1 MQMSRSMLV
10 RLFVFDRVQG
20 IWQRVGIVRA
30 WIERS
35 KTRGRLTSSYKHSWP
50 DFSPRKSISQAEP
63 SLESSQV
70 SAFRQCLTRGG
81 GPPPPSIESRQRAYC
96 CDLRIQFT
104 NWVGHYSARFLLLP
118 RPQISTYCGRL
129 ERWNVKQGEISSEP
143 CDI

>member
-81 GPPPPSIESRQRAYC
+81 GPSPPSIESRQRATVVIYGSN
-96 CDLRIQFT
+96 LRI
-104 NWVGHYSARFLLLP
+104 GSLFLLLP

-129 ERWNVKQGEISSEP
+129 ERWNVK
-143 CDI
+143 

>member
-81 GPPPPSIESRQRAYC
+81 GPSPPSIESRQRATVVIYGSN
-96 CDLRIQFT
+96 LRIGSAIIPSSSSTT
-104 NWVGHYSARFLLLP
+104 NLDLLRPP
-118 RPQISTYCGRL
+118 RKM
-129 ERWNVKQGEISSEP
+129 ER
-143 CDI
+143 